1 MAITFVTKSG
11 GTVRAFDDAAA
22 RRGLTGGT
30 AVLTVG
36 QQMKY
41 EIISGNTLRV
51 YDGVFMLQGRQ
62 VNIDPN
68 TYEDFVFDVGT
79 QNQVRY
85 DICGFEYKKTDTA
98 ESMEKFITKNVGASG
113 KPTEKDLWSGATSAQ
128 GGLYRVK
135 FNGVSIQSVEP
146 LFTTMPILANLY
158 GAASVTL
165 ASGVT
170 EEYATT
176 LKRVGRII
184 IINFALQGTF
194 STKTHSHIFTIP
206 DGYRPNA
213 RVYTAGHSGSDG
225 PIQVRIDADGK
236 VYVWNS
242 VEFTTPRG
250 TIVYVM

>member
-22 RRGLTGGT
+22 RRGLTGET

-41 EIISGNTLRV
+41 EVISGNTLRV

-62 VNIDPN
+62 VNINPN

-98 ESMEKFITKNVGASG
+98 ESIEKFITKNVGASG
-113 KPTEKDLWSGATSAQ
+113 KPTEKDLWNGAASTQ

-146 LFTTMPILANLY
+146 LFTLAQTIPEMMEAITELGKSTMLW
-158 GAASVTL
+158 TR
-165 ASGVT
+165 SG
-170 EEYATT
+170 
-176 LKRVGRII
+176 KNRVS
-184 IINFALQGTF
+184 FDWAQGT
-194 STKTHSHIFTIP
+194 
-206 DGYRPNA
+206 DGTMKFNIYVDN
-213 RVYTAGHSGSDG
+213 TL
-225 PIQVRIDADGK
+225 VR
-236 VYVWNS
+236 
-242 VEFTTPRG
+242 TL
-250 TIVYVM
+250 